1 MMLLMQLLGGG
12 ADAPDPQPPRVR
24 GGRPGVGPSLTPA
37 SALEQLIR
45 LEEMRTMQNRQR
57 ERVNRNRALPE
68 NQRHGSRRGPYQRNV
83 QERQQSRHATA
94 AKAFDTT
101 NTLSGSIPTRLPHAS
116 TRRQNSVSNRQAI
129 ASRTSL
135 HPEVLDRRNMPTTPA
150 PTPQGQ
156 EPIEREGPGA
166 QGQTSNQGQNVAP
179 TGTPSREFE
188 RRHRPRNNNLQQPY
202 PAHQGNNF
210 GYQSYNTFERPAWGN
225 QQNNYQASRGQNF
238 GQRSQGRRGVPR
250 NIQQLV
256 NDPLFQRRLRVAGS
270 TPGANPADV
279 RADQADL
286 MADRADNMQAMGPLH
301 MMLNSGM
308 YGGMGMSGFGGLQS
322 GSGLSPLA
330 NLFGSGGGTGGLST
344 LGLLRGGMGF

>member
-12 ADAPDPQPPRVR
+12 ADAPDPMPPRVR
-24 GGRPGVGPSLTPA
+24 GGGPGVGPSLTPA

-45 LEEMRTMQNRQR
+45 LEEMRSMRNRQGG
-57 ERVNRNRALPE
+57 RVNRNRALPR
-68 NQRHGSRRGPYQRNV
+68 NQRHGSRQGPYQRNV
-83 QERQQSRHATA
+83 KERQQSRHATA
-94 AKAFDTT
+94 SSYFDTT
-101 NTLSGSIPTRLPHAS
+101 NTLSRPAPTTMPPSSR
-116 TRRQNSVSNRQAI
+116 RRQQFPSNRQA
-129 ASRTSL
+129 AAARESL

-156 EPIEREGPGA
+156 EPIERERPSA
-166 QGQTSNQGQNVAP
+166 QRQTSNQGPNVAP
-179 TGTPSREFE
+179 TGTQPHEFE
-188 RRHRPRNNNLQQPY
+188 RQRPRSYNAEHPHS
-202 PAHQGNNF
+202 AHQENTF
-210 GYQSYNTFERPAWGN
+210 RYQSYNTFQHPAWGN
-225 QQNNYQASRGQNF
+225 QQQNYQAGRGQNF
-238 GQRSQGRRGVPR
+238 RQGSQGRRGVPR

-270 TPGANPADV
+270 SPGANPADV

-308 YGGMGMSGFGGLQS
+308 YGGMGMPGFGGLQS

-330 NLFGSGGGTGGLST
+330 SLFGSGGGTGGLSS
-344 LGLLRGGMGF
+344 LGMLRGGMGF